1 MTTLSK
7 GSISMRMALA
17 ESRNAVAIWLARW
30 VGLKKVIGAAR
41 ELGIKTRLQPYT
53 ATALGASEVRLLE
66 LANAYRALASG
77 IIADA
82 HVIEKVV
89 DSSGKPIYQAPRAT
103 REVRH
108 RDALVQVQEGLRG
121 VIRSAPCGRPTRST
135 PPTSRS
141 R

>member
-1 MTTLSK
+1 
-7 GSISMRMALA
+7 MRMALA

-30 VGLKKVIGAAR
+30 VGLKKVIDAAR
-41 ELGIKTRLQPYT
+41 DLGIKTPLQPYI

-77 IIADA
+77 IITDA

-89 DSSGKPIYQAPRAT
+89 DSSGKPIYQAPRAS
-103 REVRH
+103 
-108 RDALVQVQEGLRG
+108 ARG
-121 VIRSAPCGRPTRST
+121 PPPRRAGPDPGRLARSDPSASTGRPTRST